1 MREATPSPTR
11 DYQFVIWPDE
21 LSSDPTRVEALAY
34 EDMIR
39 VIAAGD
45 GTPAPEPTP
54 LPPALRTG
62 QFVMIDDAIQDEQWF
77 AQVVAPQRNLPLL
90 GTSRE
95 HPATMTALMRILR
108 DMVSSSAF
116 ARQAYHYELS
126 LIGQIRGEVKP
137 KLTTVMTRP
146 RAGSRGRLSDVNEI
160 IRFLGLP
167 AIAADGA
174 NVIGRFQGVD
184 IPVTVDQPALNMHTL
199 VAGATGSGKTNSLAN
214 LMRAAQA
221 MGACCLVFDFKPDY
235 QDVDSPNDEMDSDTW
250 SLFAPWQLAPRGL
263 ENVQYYGLAGQ
274 TQRSDGERQFAVWAS
289 DIEPEMLAAALFHS
303 RSDENQRDLFLAI
316 LDAFRSSRTKQDG
329 GPFSLDDVDTWMV
342 RLVRESAE
350 AETNGDGTNGNKKKD
365 RKPRES
371 AIAGALGG
379 ILNFSVKTST
389 LEAMNR
395 KRRSRAPRWL
405 DAGQRARR
413 QDSGISAL
421 WGDDDDGAE
430 RASTRIVEFDPTQDL
445 ATGRVVVIRAPAEG
459 REYGLF
465 LSYILRR
472 INRALAEKKIS
483 FPVVCF
489 VDEAHEVFGGEKAVA
504 EAATVSVQRAVNKG
518 RSLGNGF
525 VFATQN
531 PSQLPQTI
539 LNNLNTRIIHRQN
552 AREELK
558 LGIPSAPEEL
568 LNSAM
573 TLGPGE
579 ALVYIQGSRAPVT
592 AEMAPS
598 PFRLTKL
605 TGQGARRLLIDQ
617 MSSEAA

>member
-1 MREATPSPTR
+1 MANETTDSYCSYR
-11 DYQFVIWPDE
+11 FVIWPDE
-21 LSSDPTRVEALAY
+21 LSSDPARVEALAY
-34 EDMIR
+34 EDVDR
-39 VIAAGD
+39 VIALSRGE
-45 GTPAPEPTP
+45 PALDSSPQ
-54 LPPALRTG
+54 PPSLRTG
-62 QFVMIDDAIQDEQWF
+62 QFVIVDDTVQNEQWF

-108 DMVSSSAF
+108 EQVANSAF

-126 LIGQIRGEVKP
+126 LIGQIRGEVKR

-146 RAGSRGRLSDVNEI
+146 RAGSRGRLAEVDEI
-160 IRFLGLP
+160 VRFLGLP
-167 AIAADGA
+167 AVSEGSS

-184 IPVTVDQPALNMHTL
+184 IPVTIDQQALNMHTL

-221 MGACCLVFDFKPDY
+221 LGACCLVFDFKPDY
-235 QDVDSPNDEMDSDTW
+235 QDIDSPNDEMDAESW
-250 SLFAPWQLAPRGL
+250 AVFAPWGLGPREL
-263 ENVQYYGLAGQ
+263 KNVQYYGLAGQ
-274 TQRSDGERQFAVWAS
+274 AQRTAGERQFAVWAS
-289 DIEPEMLAAALFHS
+289 DVEPEMLAAALFHA

-316 LDAFRSSRTKQDG
+316 LDIFRSSRTTPDV
-329 GPFSLDDVDTWMV
+329 PFSLDDVDAWME

-350 AETNGDGTNGNKKKD
+350 SESGGVNGNGQKKEY
-365 RKPRES
+365 RPRES
-371 AIAGALGG
+371 ALAGALSG
-379 ILNFSVKTST
+379 ILNFSVKAST

-413 QDSGISAL
+413 QDNGIGTL
-421 WGDDDDGAE
+421 WGDDGEGA
-430 RASTRIVEFDPTQDL
+430 RRDLARIVEFDPTQDL
-445 ATGRVVVIRAPAEG
+445 ARQRVVVIRAPAEG

-465 LSYILRR
+465 LSYVLRR
-472 INRALAEKKIS
+472 INRALAEKKLR

-504 EAATVSVQRAVNKG
+504 EASTVSVQRAVNKG

-579 ALVYIQGSRAPVT
+579 ALVYVQGSRAPVT

-598 PFRLTKL
+598 PFKLTKL

-617 MSSEAA
+617 IAAKGA